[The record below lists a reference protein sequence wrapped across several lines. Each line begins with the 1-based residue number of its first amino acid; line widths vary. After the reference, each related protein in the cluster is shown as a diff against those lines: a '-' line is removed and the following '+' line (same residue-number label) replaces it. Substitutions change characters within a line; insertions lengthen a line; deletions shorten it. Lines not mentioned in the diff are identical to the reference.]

1 MVLTDGAHHPVDS
14 SDWAFYQCAQFAMGD
29 CSTDGVWQ
37 VLEPV
42 MKVECT
48 GPEEF
53 QVNSLTKDIFHS
65 DHQLWHIIDCQFNQ
79 AIIFLQGACVS
90 ALSKRSGLIT
100 DVDSDETGWFTAECE
115 APLNK
120 MFGIS
125 AELRSLT
132 QVSIEL
138 LYTSMYLLPLNC
150 GIIQM

>member
-53 QVNSLTKDIFHS
+53 QVNSLTKDIFHLYDLIS
-65 DHQLWHIIDCQFNQ
+65 CGILFIVNSIKQLF
-79 AIIFLQGACVS
+79 FF
-90 ALSKRSGLIT
+90 R
-100 DVDSDETGWFTAECE
+100 
-115 APLNK
+115 
-120 MFGIS
+120 
-125 AELRSLT
+125 EL
-132 QVSIEL
+132 VFL
-138 LYTSMYLLPLNC
+138 LYQKEAAS
-150 GIIQM
+150 

>member
-53 QVNSLTKDIFHS
+53 QVNSLTNGI
-65 DHQLWHIIDCQFNQ
+65 L
-79 AIIFLQGACVS
+79 LT
-90 ALSKRSGLIT
+90 LI
-100 DVDSDETGWFTAECE
+100 
-115 APLNK
+115 
-120 MFGIS
+120 
-125 AELRSLT
+125 
-132 QVSIEL
+132 
-138 LYTSMYLLPLNC
+138 NC
-150 GIIQM
+150 GILFIVNSTKRLFFSRELVFLLYQKEAAS

>member
-53 QVNSLTKDIFHS
+53 QVNILTYDVLHS
-65 DHQLWHIIDCQFNQ
+65 DII
-79 AIIFLQGACVS
+79 
-90 ALSKRSGLIT
+90 
-100 DVDSDETGWFTAECE
+100 
-115 APLNK
+115 
-120 MFGIS
+120 
-125 AELRSLT
+125 
-132 QVSIEL
+132 
-138 LYTSMYLLPLNC
+138 NC
-150 GIIQM
+150 GILLIVNSIIKQLFFSRELVFPLCQKEAAS

>member
-65 DHQLWHIIDCQFNQ
+65 Y
-79 AIIFLQGACVS
+79 
-90 ALSKRSGLIT
+90 GL
-100 DVDSDETGWFTAECE
+100 A
-115 APLNK
+115 N
-120 MFGIS
+120 FG
-125 AELRSLT
+125 
-132 QVSIEL
+132 L
-138 LYTSMYLLPLNC
+138 LVVAYY
-150 GIIQM
+150 

>member
-65 DHQLWHIIDCQFNQ
+65 YDLANSISCGILLIVNSIKQLF
-79 AIIFLQGACVS
+79 FF
-90 ALSKRSGLIT
+90 R
-100 DVDSDETGWFTAECE
+100 
-115 APLNK
+115 
-120 MFGIS
+120 
-125 AELRSLT
+125 EL
-132 QVSIEL
+132 VFL
-138 LYTSMYLLPLNC
+138 LYQKEAAS
-150 GIIQM
+150 

>member
-65 DHQLWHIIDCQFNQ
+65 YISCGILFIVNSIKQLF
-79 AIIFLQGACVS
+79 FF
-90 ALSKRSGLIT
+90 R
-100 DVDSDETGWFTAECE
+100 
-115 APLNK
+115 
-120 MFGIS
+120 
-125 AELRSLT
+125 EL
-132 QVSIEL
+132 VFL
-138 LYTSMYLLPLNC
+138 LYQKEAAS
-150 GIIQM
+150 

>member
-65 DHQLWHIIDCQFNQ
+65 DTLANIISCGILLIVNSIKQ
-79 AIIFLQGACVS
+79 IFFY
-90 ALSKRSGLIT
+90 R
-100 DVDSDETGWFTAECE
+100 
-115 APLNK
+115 
-120 MFGIS
+120 
-125 AELRSLT
+125 EL
-132 QVSIEL
+132 VFL
-138 LYTSMYLLPLNC
+138 LYQKEAAS
-150 GIIQM
+150 

>member
-53 QVNSLTKDIFHS
+53 QVNSLTNDILHS
-65 DHQLWHIIDCQFNQ
+65 INRGILLIVNSIKQLF
-79 AIIFLQGACVS
+79 FS
-90 ALSKRSGLIT
+90 R
-100 DVDSDETGWFTAECE
+100 
-115 APLNK
+115 
-120 MFGIS
+120 
-125 AELRSLT
+125 EL
-132 QVSIEL
+132 VFL
-138 LYTSMYLLPLNC
+138 LYQKEAAS
-150 GIIQM
+150 